1 MEDDM
6 PQIDLGPLMRSTI
19 GFDTL
24 DRLFDAAFR
33 EAGRDSSYPPYD
45 IVKLGDNRYRI
56 TMAVAGFS
64 EDDLEIVVENGVLNV
79 RGKPQKVDEGAT
91 FLHRGIAR
99 RAFEH
104 RFQLADQVRVTGAS
118 LNNGL
123 LDIELE
129 RVVPEAAKPKRIEIR
144 TGR

>member
-1 MEDDM
+1 M

-24 DRLFDAAFR
+24 DRLLDAAFR

-45 IVKLGDNRYRI
+45 IVKLGDHRYRI
-56 TMAVAGFS
+56 TMAVAGFAES
-64 EDDLEIVVENGVLNV
+64 DLEIIVENGVLTV
-79 RGKPQKVDEGAT
+79 RGKPQKAEDGVT
-91 FLHRGIAR
+91 FLHRGIGR

-104 RFQLADQVRVTGAS
+104 RFQLADQVRVVGAE
-118 LNNGL
+118 LKNGL

-129 RVVPEAAKPKRIEIR
+129 RILPEAVKPKRIEIR
-144 TGR
+144 SAR